1 MAKKRSNER
10 QVNAKL
16 TNPLNNFEIKW
27 HLIRHLTP
35 LTSVWIGRVRQNCL
49 QSRFFSKCKHLF
61 YFCSFVRLD
70 KYAKF
75 SLKIGGKMAKY

>member
-1 MAKKRSNER
+1 MAKKRSNEP

-16 TNPLNNFEIKW
+16 TNPLNNFEIK
-27 HLIRHLTP
+27 RHLRQLKP
-35 LTSVWIGRVRQNCL
+35 LTNVWIGRVRQNRL
-49 QSRFFSKCKHLF
+49 QPIFFSKCKHLF

-75 SLKIGGKMAKY
+75 SLKIEGKVA